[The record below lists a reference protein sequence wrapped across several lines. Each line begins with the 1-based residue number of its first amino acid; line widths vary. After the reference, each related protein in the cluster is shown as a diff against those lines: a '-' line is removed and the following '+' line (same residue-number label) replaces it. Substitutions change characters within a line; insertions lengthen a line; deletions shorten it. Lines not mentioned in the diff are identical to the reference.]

1 MHSPSGSQAR
11 ISQLIREERTVDP
24 DNDSNV
30 SLMQLT
36 SFVETFELGE
46 GPLSR
51 NRFDSEETASIDSSN
66 PASPSS
72 PNPPKSRP
80 SEINLRHTNLQKT
93 SFLLDRK
100 RKSEN
105 IFEDDFQPRI
115 SALRGTGR
123 CLSPHLSPRSLS
135 PMGECRS
142 APQSPLCRSAN
153 WYPSPSYNSL
163 KRPHSTKSMPERD
176 SLSGSNIS
184 ISSPSPYNSME
195 SLIQPAKLTI
205 PAYYQS
211 ESLSVSSGSPNAFTP
226 STNETF
232 VYPDRPFPEEIKE
245 IPVVIPQPQNRTLRN
260 RRRFERFP
268 KNKLRIRGSQTI
280 NNQSYSVTETTN
292 SSSIKKRRLE

>member
-24 DNDSNV
+24 DNDQKL

-36 SFVETFELGE
+36 SMYESFELGE
-46 GPLSR
+46 GLLSR
-51 NRFDSEETASIDSSN
+51 NRFDSEETASMDSSN

-72 PNPPKSRP
+72 PNPLKSRP
-80 SEINLRHTNLQKT
+80 SKINLQHTNLQKT
-93 SFLLDRK
+93 SYILDRK
-100 RKSEN
+100 RKSE
-105 IFEDDFQPRI
+105 ILYEDDLDRI

-153 WYPSPSYNSL
+153 WYPSPSCNSL
-163 KRPHSTKSMPERD
+163 KRPQSTKSMPERD

-184 ISSPSPYNSME
+184 ISSPSPYNSTE
-195 SLIQPAKLTI
+195 SLIQPPKLAI
-205 PAYYQS
+205 PSYYQS

-245 IPVVIPQPQNRTLRN
+245 IPVVIRQPLNKTLRN

-268 KNKLRIRGSQTI
+268 KNKLRNRGSQTTNI
-280 NNQSYSVTETTN
+280 QSNSVAETTN
-292 SSSIKKRRLE
+292 SSSIKKRKLE